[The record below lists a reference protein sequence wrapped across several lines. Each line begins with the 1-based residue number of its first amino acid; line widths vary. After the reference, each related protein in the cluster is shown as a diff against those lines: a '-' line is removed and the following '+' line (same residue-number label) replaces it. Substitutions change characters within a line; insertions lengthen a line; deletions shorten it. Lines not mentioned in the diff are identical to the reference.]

1 MTPPHRQPPES
12 ALLQIV
18 FVSASRWQLSEAEV
32 ARLANAARRAN
43 AALGITGLLLYRA
56 GRFYGVVEGLGA
68 PLLALMERIMCD
80 RRHRDL
86 RVLREEEIVTRRF
99 ETWSFGSPA
108 RPSDADDPADGAIEF
123 ILRLSQGAS

>member
-1 MTPPHRQPPES
+1 MTPTHRQPPES

-18 FVSASRWQLSEAEV
+18 FVSASRWPLSEAEV
-32 ARLANAARRAN
+32 ARIANAARRAN

-56 GRFYGVVEGLGA
+56 GRFYGVVEGPGA

-108 RPSDADDPADGAIEF
+108 GPSDADGAIEF